1 MYKAKKLCAL
11 LCVLLAVCAAAFA
24 VSRYEEKKEQ
34 IKNSGEVILEIAAD
48 NVTALSWENESGAFS
63 FTKGEKWV
71 YDADAAFPADADKIN
86 ALLAQFEDFS
96 AAFTIEEAEDVS
108 QYGLDDPVCTIT
120 LGTADGSYTIELGD
134 HSRMDS
140 LRYISI
146 GDGRVYLAS
155 HDPLEEFGAVLSD
168 MILDD
173 TVPEFETVQLIEFS
187 GEENY
192 TVVRDED
199 GGSICADDVYFSDG
213 KPLDTENVDSFL
225 SSLRAL
231 SLTEYASYNV
241 SDAEL
246 ASFGLDEPALTIMID
261 PGGDG
266 GEGEDASCSFLLH
279 LSQDPEEEA
288 AYEEA
293 VENGEDE
300 LPAVTCYARLG
311 QSQIVYEIS
320 PSAYEK
326 LTAVSF
332 DTLRHQK
339 LFTADFDTVESID
352 VSLGDESYTFV
363 RTAPEDGSGE
373 DPVWTYNGEEFD
385 VYDLKTALRA
395 VSAAGFTDETP
406 SGQEEISLTVYLDNA
421 DFQSFTLTLY
431 RYDGENC
438 IAAVDGKA
446 AAFVSRSQTVDLI
459 EAVNRLTLGS

>member
-1 MYKAKKLCAL
+1 MRRIYQQKIAG
-11 LCVLLAVCAAAFA
+11 F
-24 VSRYEEKKEQ
+24 
-34 IKNSGEVILEIAAD
+34 SG
-48 NVTALSWENESGAFS
+48 S
-63 FTKGEKWV
+63 
-71 YDADAAFPADADKIN
+71 
-86 ALLAQFEDFS
+86 
-96 AAFTIEEAEDVS
+96 
-108 QYGLDDPVCTIT
+108 
-120 LGTADGSYTIELGD
+120 
-134 HSRMDS
+134 
-140 LRYISI
+140 
-146 GDGRVYLAS
+146 
-155 HDPLEEFGAVLSD
+155 
-168 MILDD
+168 
-173 TVPEFETVQLIEFS
+173 IEFS

-261 PGGDG
+261 PGGDS

-279 LSQDPEEEA
+279 LSQDPEEAA
-288 AYEEA
+288 AYEED

-300 LPAVTCYARLG
+300 LPAITCYARLG

-339 LFTADFDTVESID
+339 LFTADFDTAENID
-352 VSLGDESYTFV
+352 VSLGGESYTFV

-373 DPVWTYNGEEFD
+373 DSVWTYNGEEFD

-421 DFQSFTLTLY
+421 DFPSFTLTLY

-446 AAFVSRSQTVDLI
+446 AAFVSQSQTVDLI